1 MPSVL
6 SEHAVQDAFHSYLKS
21 SLTQA
26 KLEKLLDVDLL
37 SSAEG
42 DLMITG
48 PALCLYFAA
57 LRCTTDPPSVPLP
70 RSTKS
75 STSRSE
81 PIDLSYENCPPAFT
95 SFLRVWSNLVPQI
108 QSLPPEH
115 QHDLARIICNLQPLS
130 VPPNLDLGGIAAELR
145 AVALE
150 ISQRRSFQDRYANA
164 LQAALDFDSRGGASG
179 AGAEAAGAQRK
190 RVASFVPPPVYEP
203 TSPSVSSTN
212 GGHLSIPPSPSYT
225 TDFQPLPSPSQASY
239 SPSSSTTSF
248 LRTPSPSI
256 LAPGISPA
264 IEFIRETLYAA
275 LGDTLEQFPSLRP
288 LLHSDPP
295 RAYFASVS
303 LAILFVSTTAIDFAD
318 RAIVGV
324 LGTPLTLDDC
334 PQELKPL
341 MMELIRIG
349 EAAREMAV
357 EDDES
362 AVMALSEGNEVPEET
377 RMERVKNILLE
388 GVGYEHTRVHQN
400 GGRRSAEGRAVSFAN
415 RIGELAVK
423 MTALRAFRERQ
434 DGVFKVLAGIG
445 S

>member
-1 MPSVL
+1 MVAINPSASGSGGPRMPSVL

-179 AGAEAAGAQRK
+179 AEQKQRVHRGRGVK
-190 RVASFVPPPVYEP
+190 YEWWSPFYTTITLVYNGFP
-203 TSPSVSSTN
+203 TSTKP
-212 GGHLSIPPSPSYT
+212 IPGIL
-225 TDFQPLPSPSQASY
+225 LP
-239 SPSSSTTSF
+239 F
-248 LRTPSPSI
+248 LLYDILPPHPFPSI